1 MVQKLNLKQI
11 IYAIIIT
18 IVALLTFQWMQRLFL
33 IQIFAII
40 ILLVIL
46 YIFLFCLFVFSNYVK
61 KRRPDASQ
69 AAFLALKRFPIM
81 ILIVIFYGCLLVMGG
96 ENSNPIGP
104 LLVEAL
110 ILFYLYAH
118 YLKYK
123 KEVKNDDH
131 SDIISEADWQHW
143 LKK

>member
-46 YIFLFCLFVFSNYVK
+46 YIFLLCLFVFSNYVK

-81 ILIVIFYGCLLVMGG
+81 ILIVIFYGCLLGMVEG
-96 ENSNPIGP
+96 ENPIGI
-104 LLVEAL
+104 LFVEAL

>member
-40 ILLVIL
+40 ILMVIL

-61 KRRPDASQ
+61 KRRPDAGQ

-81 ILIVIFYGCLLVMGG
+81 ILIVIFYGCLLGMVEG
-96 ENSNPIGP
+96 ENPIGI
-104 LLVEAL
+104 LFVEAL

>member
-81 ILIVIFYGCLLVMGG
+81 ILIVIFYGCLLGMVEG
-96 ENSNPIGP
+96 ENPIGI
-104 LLVEAL
+104 LFVEAL